1 LLTPARQADND
12 RQHEELARPKELPV
26 AFPEDILTR
35 DEHVVLHLHPHWKLL
50 IGKVLALILIV
61 VVVLAAFAFLPPAV
75 VGVAAGQYA
84 IGGVALVLLLWLVL
98 WPLLVWRAT
107 HFVFTNERVVIQHG
121 VFSRDRRDI
130 PLARVND
137 HSMDQSFV
145 ERLLGCGTLIIESA
159 GERGQ
164 SVLTDI
170 PHVERVQTTLYE
182 LVEEDRDRSQLDR
195 DELRDVLRDERGQ
208 S

>member
-1 LLTPARQADND
+1 
-12 RQHEELARPKELPV
+12 V

-35 DEHVVLHLHPHWKLL
+35 DEHVVMHLHPHWKVLL
-50 IGKVLALILIV
+50 RPVFGLILI
-61 VVVLAAFAFLPPAV
+61 AAAEIAAYAFLPPAWLAT
-75 VGVAAGQYA
+75 AAGQYA
-84 IGGVALVLLLWLVL
+84 LVGIALVLLLWLVL
-98 WPLLVWRAT
+98 WPLLVWRTT
-107 HFVFTNERVVIQHG
+107 HFVFTNERVVLQHG

-137 HSMDQSFV
+137 HAMDQSFV
-145 ERLLGCGTLIIESA
+145 ERLLGCGTLTIESA

-170 PHVERVQTTLYE
+170 PHVERVQTMLYE

-195 DELRDVLRDERGQ
+195 EELRNVLRDERGQ
-208 S
+208 W